1 MVFMNERT
9 LIFKKIIRESSNIS
23 FIEIYIPTH
32 YFLLAKEYTNI

>member
-9 LIFKKIIRESSNIS
+9 LIFFIIRESSNIS

-32 YFLLAKEYTNI
+32 YILLTKEYTNI